1 MTWEAL
7 HLPLVLLL
15 FASGSWAQ
23 VQENELVWAVQQQG
37 VSVKCPSTPPA
48 GEYENKIWCKETKPG
63 YCLKLVT
70 STRPQVMAQNP
81 PHFIWD
87 NPSAGF
93 FIVIVTEIT
102 KKSSGTYWCGIDRGP
117 KESIYILKNISLVV
131 TSMTTG
137 STFISDSDYCL
148 GSSPPSSP
156 FSHSFL
162 GSTSVMLL
170 CAFLVT
176 KILALTAL
184 LLFLTYRAQVSTRTM
199 GVAAM
204 AAPSPT
210 RTREPLGTPH

>member
-15 FASGSWAQ
+15 FALGSWAQ
-23 VQENELVWAVQQQG
+23 VQGSELVWALQQQ
-37 VSVKCPSTPPA
+37 VLSVKCPSTPPA

-63 YCLKLVT
+63 YCLKLVA

-87 NPSAGF
+87 NPSIGF
-93 FIVIVTEIT
+93 FIVIITEIT

-117 KESIYILKNISLVV
+117 KESISILKNISLVV
-131 TSMTTG
+131 TSMTTS
-137 STFISDSDYCL
+137 STFFSDSDYCL
-148 GSSPPSSP
+148 
-156 FSHSFL
+156 L
-162 GSTSVMLL
+162 GGTFVMLL

-176 KILALTAL
+176 QILALTAL
-184 LLFLTYRAQVSTRTM
+184 LLFLTYRAQVSTSTM

-210 RTREPLGTPH
+210 KTREPLGTPH

>member
-1 MTWEAL
+1 MTREAL

-15 FASGSWAQ
+15 FALGSWAQ
-23 VQENELVWAVQQQG
+23 VRESELVWELQQQV
-37 VSVKCPSTPPA
+37 VSVQCPSTPPA

-81 PHFIWD
+81 PHLIWD

-93 FIVIVTEIT
+93 FIVIITEIT

-117 KESIYILKNISLVV
+117 EESIYILKNISLVV
-131 TSMTTG
+131 TSMTTS

-148 GSSPPSSP
+148 
-156 FSHSFL
+156 L
-162 GSTSVMLL
+162 GGTFVMPL

-184 LLFLTYRAQVSTRTM
+184 PLFLTYRAQVST
-199 GVAAM
+199 
-204 AAPSPT
+204 
-210 RTREPLGTPH
+210 TPWE

>member
-48 GEYENKIWCKETKPG
+48 
-63 YCLKLVT
+63 
-70 STRPQVMAQNP
+70 
-81 PHFIWD
+81 
-87 NPSAGF
+87 
-93 FIVIVTEIT
+93 EIT

>member
-15 FASGSWAQ
+15 LASGSWAEL
-23 VQENELVWAVQQQG
+23 QEGELVWAVQQQV
-37 VSVKCPSTPPA
+37 VSVKCPSKPLE
-48 GEYENKIWCKETKPG
+48 GKYENKTWCKEISPG
-63 YCLKLVT
+63 RCSKLVT

-102 KKSSGTYWCGIDRGP
+102 KKSSGNYWCGIDRGP
-117 KESIYILKNISLVV
+117 EGKIHILRNISLVV
-131 TSMTTG
+131 TSMTTR

-148 GSSPPSSP
+148 SSGT
-156 FSHSFL
+156 F
-162 GSTSVMLL
+162 TMLF

-184 LLFLTYRAQVSTRTM
+184 LLFLAYRTQVSASTT
-199 GVAAM
+199 GVVAM
-204 AAPSPT
+204 AAPSPSKT
-210 RTREPLGTPH
+210 